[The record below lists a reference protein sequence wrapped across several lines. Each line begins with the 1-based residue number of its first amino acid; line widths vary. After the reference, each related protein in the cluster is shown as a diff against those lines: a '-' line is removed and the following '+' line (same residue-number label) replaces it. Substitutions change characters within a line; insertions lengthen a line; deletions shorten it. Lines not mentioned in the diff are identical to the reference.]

1 VPSAVTGTGKN
12 KAWRGIVDQTQAESA
27 ALADGDADGKPD
39 LRPAGPIGNP
49 SKKADEEQEAAD
61 SHATNTFLSPDD
73 HDTGVTGKRVF
84 IGGLATP
91 FSLRKEHDTAS
102 MITLASPM
110 DRSSVRPS
118 TADSG
123 SFVAAPAVEDGAEQQ
138 GTSVSDGLDKDGSH
152 DQDGAGAGAAPGVET
167 PFVTPFLGPA
177 SPASPGERPG
187 LERFVTA
194 DEALN

>member
-1 VPSAVTGTGKN
+1 
-12 KAWRGIVDQTQAESA
+12 
-27 ALADGDADGKPD
+27 
-39 LRPAGPIGNP
+39 
-49 SKKADEEQEAAD
+49 
-61 SHATNTFLSPDD
+61 LSPDD

-91 FSLRKEHDTAS
+91 FSLRKEHETAS

-110 DRSSVRPS
+110 DSSSVRPS

-123 SFVAAPAVEDGAEQQ
+123 SFVAAPSVKEASEQQ
-138 GTSVSDGLDKDGSH
+138 GRPNMDSGELDRE
-152 DQDGAGAGAAPGVET
+152 GAGAQDGTVVNATPGFET

-177 SPASPGERPG
+177 SPTSPGERPG